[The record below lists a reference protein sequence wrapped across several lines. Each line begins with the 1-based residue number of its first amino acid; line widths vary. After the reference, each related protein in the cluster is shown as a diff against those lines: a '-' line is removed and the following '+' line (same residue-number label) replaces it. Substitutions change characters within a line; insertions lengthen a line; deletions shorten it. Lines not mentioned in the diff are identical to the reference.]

1 MARMAFS
8 ISRRLGGTIGPL
20 GAGAGPEWPGIGLE
34 RVLVDAVIVLCTLV
48 ECCGSGGDDC
58 VLVGNDD
65 VAVAVAVAVGVT
77 TTAVVALVGVNDEES
92 SVPST
97 PIPTTPPRT
106 AVGRPVRLTPVPASL
121 SVSLSLLFAN
131 ATSAVLT
138 AIITSELPTS
148 PLLLLSVHGDIEDV
162 PQAIVAIP
170 PTPETTATDPTGV
183 RGREGCDDITV
194 TAWATVAS
202 VSARTAPDRSTS
214 YSRCGWLDD
223 DSEWSIA

>member
-8 ISRRLGGTIGPL
+8 ISRRLGGTIGLL

-48 ECCGSGGDDC
+48 EWCDNGGDC
-58 VLVGNDD
+58 VLVVNDD

-92 SVPST
+92 TVPST

-121 SVSLSLLFAN
+121 SVSLALLF
-131 ATSAVLT
+131 
-138 AIITSELPTS
+138 
-148 PLLLLSVHGDIEDV
+148 
-162 PQAIVAIP
+162 
-170 PTPETTATDPTGV
+170 
-183 RGREGCDDITV
+183 
-194 TAWATVAS
+194 
-202 VSARTAPDRSTS
+202 
-214 YSRCGWLDD
+214 
-223 DSEWSIA
+223 